1 MTSSKAPD
9 SSDTAEESMTTTR
22 DPRQFLEL
30 YRDEKSAAYLYRGL
44 AELADEDR
52 QELFLELADTEERHA
67 EHWATLLRDAGVDL
81 PSAQPLPRTRML
93 LWTAKRFGVNRI
105 LPTVIRAERSD
116 RDRYRGV
123 PEAPAA
129 MADEEAQHGR
139 TLAMSIAPTVA
150 AGLAMAEGRH
160 RTGRSGS
167 VRAGV
172 FGVNDGLVSNLALIM
187 GVAAGAKDSATV
199 VLAGIAGL
207 VAGATSMA
215 AGEWISVR
223 SQRELYEREIA
234 TERAE
239 LENFPADEQRELE
252 LIYRA
257 KGADAESA
265 ARLAEGMMRNPEMAL
280 DTLARE
286 ELGLDPNDLGSPW
299 VASIS
304 SFVAFAVGAFVPL
317 LPFLI
322 ATGGGALV
330 ASAVLSACGLAAVG
344 AAISLLTG
352 RSALFSATRMLLIGM
367 TAALITYG
375 IGSAVGVSV
384 G

>member
-1 MTSSKAPD
+1 MTRAPKPH
-9 SSDTAEESMTTTR
+9 R
-22 DPRQFLEL
+22 FVEL

-44 AELADEDR
+44 AELAGDDDDR
-52 QELFLELADTEERHA
+52 RDLFLELAETEERHA
-67 EHWATLLRDAGVDL
+67 EHWGTLLRQAGADL
-81 PSAQPLPRTRML
+81 PSAAPLPRTRML
-93 LWTAKRFGVNRI
+93 LWTAQRFGVDRI

-123 PEAPAA
+123 PEAPTS

-139 TLAMSIAPTVA
+139 TLALSIAPTVA

-160 RTGRSGS
+160 RTGRGGS
-167 VRAGV
+167 LRAAV

-187 GVAAGAKDSATV
+187 GVTAGTKDPATI
-199 VLAGIAGL
+199 VLAGVAGL

-265 ARLAEGMMRNPEMAL
+265 SRLAEGMMRNPAMAL

-286 ELGLDPNDLGSPW
+286 ELGLDPNNLGSPW
-299 VASIS
+299 LAAVS
-304 SFVAFAVGAFVPL
+304 SFVSFAAGAFLPL
-317 LPFLI
+317 LPFLV
-322 ATGGGALV
+322 ASGGGALV
-330 ASAVLSACGLAAVG
+330 AAAVVSGVALAGVG

-375 IGSAVGVSV
+375 IGTLVGVSI